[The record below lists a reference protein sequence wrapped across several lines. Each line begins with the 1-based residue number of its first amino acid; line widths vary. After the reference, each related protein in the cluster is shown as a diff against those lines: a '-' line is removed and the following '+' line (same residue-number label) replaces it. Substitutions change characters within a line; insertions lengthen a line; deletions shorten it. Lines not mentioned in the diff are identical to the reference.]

1 MTSRRLPAICAAA
14 VLLLAGSS
22 AFAEPQIGGVAL
34 KDYKGATGTRPTAS
48 ARDLYFNQD
57 VFAGETVATP
67 ANGSTKLRF
76 LDRTELQ
83 VGANSSVV
91 LDRFIYDP
99 NARKGD
105 AAIKFGKG
113 IFRFVT
119 GDIKNKDAVKLTTPT
134 ASLTIRGTD
143 LKIFVDADG
152 ATTMQVDEGE
162 AEMTPC
168 GGGNPVRARAGQAL
182 KVSASCDG
190 VRAVGLSAVPSDPGV
205 DGGGPGGGG
214 GSNNHP
220 GNPPAP
226 QGRGNEG

>member
-1 MTSRRLPAICAAA
+1 MISRRLPAICAATA
-14 VLLLAGSS
+14 LLLAGAS
-22 AFAEPQIGGVAL
+22 AFAEPQIGGVAQ
-34 KDYKGATGTRPTAS
+34 KDYMGATGTRTTAS
-48 ARDLYFNQD
+48 ARDLYFNED

-76 LDRTELQ
+76 RDRTELQ
-83 VGANSSVV
+83 IGANSSVV
-91 LDRFIYDP
+91 LDRFVYDP
-99 NARKGD
+99 GARTGD

-119 GDIKNKDAVKLTTPT
+119 GDITNKDAVKLTTPT

-152 ATTMQVDEGE
+152 STTMQVDEGE
-162 AEMTPC
+162 AVMTPC
-168 GGGNPVRARAGQAL
+168 GGGNPVSAHAGQAL

-190 VRAVGLSAVPSDPGV
+190 ARAVGLSGVPHDPGV

-214 GSNNHP
+214 NNNHP

-226 QGRGNEG
+226 SRSEQPG